1 MIAEASQAENGQ
13 SAGRKRGIVRWIRRV
28 MSNPVVLKELRGRM
42 RGARAFVVLTLYL
55 LLLGGS
61 VSLSFIPLAS
71 LPMGTGFD
79 LAMRQLIG
87 KTMFGIAV
95 FIQFIIVSFVA
106 PGITAGTITSER
118 EHQTYDI
125 LRTTLLSA
133 RDLVNGKLLA
143 ALSFLFLLLL
153 AALPIQ
159 SLAFLLGGVG
169 MEEVIIAVIMLLT
182 TAVALSTIGIFLS
195 SLLKRTLVSTVLAYA
210 VSILSVIGLP
220 LMLFMLA
227 TISAPMINYF
237 FARGGGDDVG
247 IVSAVIMIGL
257 GWILVSTNPL
267 AAAILTEVILTE
279 EQSLWYFSIPLPSS
293 AQVPNPPDLPVLSP
307 WIGYVVGYLLLSLLL
322 IKISVRIIKRPE
334 V

>member
-1 MIAEASQAENGQ
+1 MISAEAKQPVRQ
-13 SAGRKRGIVRWIRRV
+13 KRGISRLIRQV
-28 MSNPVVLKELRGRM
+28 QSNPVVLKELRGRM
-42 RGARAFVVLTLYL
+42 RGARAFIVLTLYL
-55 LLLGGS
+55 LLLGGA

-87 KTMFGIAV
+87 KTMFGIAI

-133 RDLVNGKLLA
+133 RDLVTGKLLS

-169 MEEVIIAVIMLLT
+169 VEEVIIAVLMLLT

-195 SLLKRTLVSTVLAYA
+195 SILKRTLVSTVLAYA

-220 LMLFMLA
+220 LMLLML
-227 TISAPMINYF
+227 TTVSAPLINYF
-237 FARGGGDDVG
+237 FMRGSGDVG
-247 IVSAVIMIGL
+247 VVSALIMIGL
-257 GWILVSTNPL
+257 GWIMVSTNPL
-267 AAAILTEVILTE
+267 AAAVLTEVILVE

-293 AQVPNPPDLPVLSP
+293 AQVPNPPDLPVPSP

-322 IKISVRIIKRPE
+322 IKISIRIIRRPE
-334 V
+334 A

>member
-1 MIAEASQAENGQ
+1 MISAEAKQPVRQ
-13 SAGRKRGIVRWIRRV
+13 KRGISQLIRQV
-28 MSNPVVLKELRGRM
+28 QSNPVVLKELRGRM
-42 RGARAFVVLTLYL
+42 RGARAFIVLTLYL
-55 LLLGGS
+55 LLLGGA

-71 LPMGTGFD
+71 LPMGTGYD

-87 KTMFGIAV
+87 KTMFGIAI

-106 PGITAGTITSER
+106 PGITAGTITSEQ

-133 RDLVNGKLLA
+133 RDLVTGKLLS

-169 MEEVIIAVIMLLT
+169 VEEVIIAVLMLLT

-195 SLLKRTLVSTVLAYA
+195 SILKRTLVSTVLAYA

-220 LMLFMLA
+220 LMLLML
-227 TISAPMINYF
+227 TTVSAPLINYF
-237 FARGGGDDVG
+237 FMRGSGDVG
-247 IVSAVIMIGL
+247 VVSALIMIGL
-257 GWILVSTNPL
+257 GWIMVSTNPL
-267 AAAILTEVILTE
+267 AAAVLTEVILVE

-293 AQVPNPPDLPVLSP
+293 AQVPNPPDLPILSP

-322 IKISVRIIKRPE
+322 IKISIRIIKRPE
-334 V
+334 A